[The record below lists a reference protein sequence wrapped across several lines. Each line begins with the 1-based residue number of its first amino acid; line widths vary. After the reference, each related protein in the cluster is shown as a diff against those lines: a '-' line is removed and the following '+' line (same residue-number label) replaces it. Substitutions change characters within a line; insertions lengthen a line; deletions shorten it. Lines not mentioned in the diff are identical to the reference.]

1 MMNRYLNPID
11 NVNIHFETV
20 IESEPPRNRNIQ
32 AVIKHKVQKDEKSKN
47 GLNTDFL
54 VGVNAVISTSSKI
67 PPMQKRGAQDT
78 PL

>member
-1 MMNRYLNPID
+1 MNRYLNPID

-54 VGVNAVISTSSKI
+54 G
-67 PPMQKRGAQDT
+67 G
-78 PL
+78 

>member
-1 MMNRYLNPID
+1 MNRYLNPID

-47 GLNTDFL
+47 GLNT
-54 VGVNAVISTSSKI
+54 GISQLLCKHI
-67 PPMQKRGAQDT
+67 KHNIM
-78 PL
+78 